1 MGKSIKIFLFV
12 LLAGSMNV
20 AAQNNQTEEKV
31 SPRIEVQTSDPEMNV
46 GDELQL
52 RARVLSADG
61 QVLPDTLIFFSRAG
75 KALSVNR
82 SGYVKALQP
91 GTHNILIYKTPQNG
105 RPAMRSNVQV
115 KVLYPPLDRIVFSER
130 PGRMYEGTSLTLE
143 TRIYD
148 RMDFHRDDLKVTD
161 ISSSAPDI
169 ISADRFGTI
178 RAHRTG
184 EFTITARYEG
194 LSESYS
200 GAVVENPVQSIT
212 LSVDEE
218 IARTGDVLHFTAVAE
233 DEDSNPVTDA
243 PVIYTFTSR
252 PDDDRGEAAPAQME
266 QDGRFVANKPGLY
279 TISARNAGT
288 IAEKTVR
295 INPRNV
301 QREIEIVGHGKVTDV
316 PTSDLWVWEGVDG
329 RDYAVTGTHVGR
341 GEAFFW
347 DVTDPEN
354 LVTID
359 TVTVDARVVNDV
371 KVSEDGRI
379 AVISREGASDRKNG
393 LVILDVTDPREV
405 KILSRYDDGLT
416 GGVHNVFIYENH
428 IYAINNG
435 RRYDIINIEDPE
447 NPYRVSQFELDTP
460 GHAVHDVWIE
470 DGVAYSSNWD
480 DGVVAVDVGARLSG
494 DMKGMGGSPEN
505 PKKLGSYTYPSGWN
519 HAAFPFK
526 SASTG
531 NFYIV
536 AGDEAFPGGIP
547 HGWIHFFKLNSWE
560 EAEEVARYEVP
571 EAGTHNMWVHDE
583 VLYVAYYQGGLRIVD
598 ISGELMGNLYDQGRE
613 IARFLP
619 KAKDGRGPNSPM
631 TWGPQPYKDM
641 IFISDM
647 NSGLWALKLK
657 PAEPSASAE

>member
-1 MGKSIKIFLFV
+1 MGKSIKIFLLV
-12 LLAGSMNV
+12 LLAGTMNA
-20 AAQNNQTEEKV
+20 AAQSNQSEEKAK
-31 SPRIEVQTSDPEMNV
+31 PRIEVQTADPEMKV

-52 RARVLSADG
+52 QARVLSAGG
-61 QVLPDTLIFFSRAG
+61 QVLPDTLLFFSRAG
-75 KALSVNR
+75 KSLSVSR
-82 SGYVKALQP
+82 SGYVKALKP
-91 GTHNILIYKTPQNG
+91 GTHNILIYKSPQNG

-115 KVLYPPLDRIVFSER
+115 NVLYPPLDRIVFSAR
-130 PGRMYEGTSLTLE
+130 PGRMYEGTSLNLE

-148 RMDFHRDDLKVTD
+148 RMDFYREDLKVTD

-169 ISADRFGTI
+169 VSVDRFGI
-178 RAHRTG
+178 LRAHRPG
-184 EFTITARYEG
+184 DFEITARYEE
-194 LSESYS
+194 LSETFS
-200 GAVVENPVQSIT
+200 GTVVENPVRSIT
-212 LSVDEE
+212 LSVDKE
-218 IARTGDVLHFTAVAE
+218 IARTGDVLHFKATPA
-233 DEDSNPVTDA
+233 DEQGVTVTDA
-243 PVIYTFTSR
+243 PVTYTFTAR

-266 QDGRFVANKPGLY
+266 QDGRFVANKSGLY
-279 TISARNAGT
+279 TITARNAGT
-288 IAEKTVR
+288 VAEKTVR
-295 INPRNV
+295 INPRNI
-301 QREIEIVGHGKVTDV
+301 QREIEILGHGKVTDV

-354 LVTID
+354 PVTID

-393 LVILDVTDPREV
+393 LVILDVTNPREV

-416 GGVHNVFIYENH
+416 GGVHNVFIYDNH

-480 DGVVAVDVGARLSG
+480 DGVVAVDVGSRLDG
-494 DMKGMGGSPEN
+494 DMKGTGGSPEN
-505 PKKLGSYTYPSGWN
+505 PKMLGSYTYPSGWN

-526 SASTG
+526 SSSTG

-583 VLYVAYYQGGLRIVD
+583 VLYVAYYQGGLRVVD

-647 NSGLWALKLK
+647 NSGLWVLKLK